1 LGGGS
6 PVKIAEKTLILVCGA
21 GYASNAGS
29 AASRGRMGGRAR
41 SAWCSATQD
50 AGGPVGGVAGPAMGS
65 LFDPLPVGPAEEG
78 GIEVAPGE
86 AADLAHHRGA
96 LALAGFELIGEEDDL
111 GD

>member
-1 LGGGS
+1 
-6 PVKIAEKTLILVCGA
+6 VKIAEKTLILVCGA

-41 SAWCSATQD
+41 SAWCSATQRTR
-50 AGGPVGGVAGPAMGS
+50 AA
-65 LFDPLPVGPAEEG
+65 LPVGPAKEG